1 MCDYSLMGVPNR
13 LAREGEELVVY
24 RFHTGSIGLASPD
37 ELDCLVRMKAVRK
50 GFWTRVK
57 DFLCLPEPEPVCAV
71 CVPPGARLELNEPNS
86 TEPVVFTQTSAST
99 NKYRDAMRFA
109 NGRVLLLQGLRE
121 GLRVKVIDLSNAA
134 SLDLE
139 APLEDRESVRY

>member
-13 LAREGEELVVY
+13 LAQEGEELVVH
-24 RFHTGSIGLASPD
+24 RFHTGSIGLASPN
-37 ELDCLVRMKAVRK
+37 ELDCLAAMKAVRK

-71 CVPPGARLELNEPNS
+71 CIPPGARLELHEPNS
-86 TEPVVFTQTSAST
+86 AEAVVFTQTTTAT
-99 NKYRDAMRFA
+99 NRYRDAVQFA
-109 NGRVLLLQGLRE
+109 SGKVLLLQGLRE

-134 SLDLE
+134 NLDLE
-139 APLEDRESVRY
+139 APVEERVSVLR